1 MGERGEALGWFR
13 LFDRM
18 RLRPETAMLEGWGLP
33 GSRLRLTD
41 PHLTSYFREL
51 AGAAG
56 VDVSVGAFDVASHM
70 LARSAVASAG
80 SWHLDLRL
88 IGGPARLLFGGNS
101 AHTIVSWHAPTQR
114 ATLQLPDRKP
124 VDLEG
129 VDLLGLCERHLDLR
143 ELATLSAF
151 VPDAATLGQ
160 WLHSLE
166 PYLSRRTRAVIRLP
180 GEALGGLV
188 SVLPGWPVKP
198 VALLPC
204 EGEPVE
210 GDSEPRM
217 DLLLCL
223 EAVSQREIEDVAPSR
238 GGAQAPPTFWH
249 DLDPPPMMSGG
260 FVVSA
265 LEDSQED
272 GGLLISLFGEAPTSA
287 VGAEMFGLQTN
298 KLRTESGAF
307 RRFDL
312 SAARL
317 QLADGVLVAST
328 VAGMATLDPYA
339 MTPHSVSPEVTPP
352 VTARLVAERPALLL
366 SACDDRETALATLL
380 PRLELA
386 CELIEREKLGA
397 DGVEIV
403 CPDGL
408 DEWTLEMLSLFGF
421 GDAPVRAEVE
431 DVLFSRLILA
441 TEIASLDAAKR
452 SAVFDMFWRRV
463 ATMTLPNA
471 NASLT
476 APRPTGKVLIVGP
489 GGGIINQAD
498 LAQLARERRYA
509 VIDPSVARPAEIA
522 ALLRDARVV
531 IAPSRLGIWSAF
543 TRRCALGLL
552 HSDAEPGL
560 PYAALHAAAARRH
573 STVAMF
579 GSGAGD
585 DPDAGFL
592 VAADRLAALMD
603 RLEAM
608 ADGMRRGDL
617 A

>member
-1 MGERGEALGWFR
+1 
-13 LFDRM
+13 
-18 RLRPETAMLEGWGLP
+18 MLEGWGLP

-41 PHLTSYFREL
+41 PHLASYFREL

-56 VDVSVGAFDVASHM
+56 VDVAVGGFDVASHM
-70 LARSAVASAG
+70 LARSAAASPG
-80 SWHLDLRL
+80 RWHLDLRL
-88 IGGPARLLFGGNS
+88 IGAPARLLFGGSS
-101 AHTIVSWHAPTQR
+101 AHTILSWHAATQR
-114 ATLQLPDRKP
+114 ATLQLPGRKP

-129 VDLLGLCERHLDLR
+129 VDLLALCERHLDLR
-143 ELATLSAF
+143 ELVTLSAF
-151 VPDAATLGQ
+151 APDAAALGG
-160 WLHSLE
+160 WLHRLE
-166 PYLSRRTRAVIRLP
+166 PYLSRQTRAVIRLP

-198 VALLPC
+198 VAMLPC
-204 EGEPVE
+204 EGDPID

-223 EAVSQREIEDVAPSR
+223 ESISQRAAEDVAPSR
-238 GGAQAPPTFWH
+238 DGAQTPPTFWH
-249 DLDPPPMMSGG
+249 DLDPPPMLSGG
-260 FVVSA
+260 FAVSP
-265 LEDSQED
+265 LEDSAEA
-272 GGLLISLFGEAPTSA
+272 GGLLISLFGDAPTTN
-287 VGAEMFGLQTN
+287 VGAEMFSLQTN
-298 KLRTESGAF
+298 ELRAEPGEF

-339 MTPHSVSPEVTPP
+339 MTPNSVSPALADPAA
-352 VTARLVAERPALLL
+352 ARLVVERPALLL
-366 SACDDRETALATLL
+366 SACDDRERALATLL

-386 CELIEREKLGA
+386 SELIEREKLGA

-403 CPDGL
+403 CPHGL

-421 GDAPVRAEVE
+421 GEAPIRSEVE

-441 TEIASLDAAKR
+441 TEVASLDAAKR

-463 ATMTLPNA
+463 ATMTLPDA
-471 NASLT
+471 QASLT
-476 APRPTGKVLIVGP
+476 APRPTGKVLIAGP
-489 GGGIINQAD
+489 AGGVINQAD

-509 VIDPSVARPAEIA
+509 VIDTSVGRPAEIA

-543 TRRCALGLL
+543 SRSCALGLL
-552 HSDAEPGL
+552 HSDSEPSL
-560 PYAALHAAAARRH
+560 PYAALHAADARGH

-585 DPDAGFL
+585 NPDAGFL

-608 ADGMRRGDL
+608 ADGMRGGDR